1 MDNAMPA
8 KPAVTGLSNSP
19 GIQAVVR
26 SRLRAD
32 RRVRV
37 MSVAATAAGLFL
49 LTWILGY
56 LLFKGVSTFS
66 FNLFALD
73 TPPPGSAG
81 GLANA
86 IMGSILITGV
96 GILIA
101 TPVGILAGTFLIEY
115 GRGSKLAEI
124 IRFVNDM
131 LVSAPSIIIGLF
143 VYQVLVAPF
152 HHFSGWAGAV
162 ALAIIAL
169 PIIVRTT
176 QDMLQLVPDA
186 LREAAYALGAPK
198 WRVIVVVSYRAA
210 FQGMLT
216 GVLLAVARISGET
229 APLLFTALSNPGWTT
244 NMNSPM
250 ATLPVV
256 IYKFAGAPYADWKN
270 LAWAGAL
277 LITASVLILNIVARS
292 FAPRRS

>member
-1 MDNAMPA
+1 MSAADFSNRPIVARRMR
-8 KPAVTGLSNSP
+8 VNRIISILSF
-19 GIQAVVR
+19 I
-26 SRLRAD
+26 
-32 RRVRV
+32 
-37 MSVAATAAGLFL
+37 ATAAGLFL

-56 LLFKGVSTFS
+56 LLFKGFGSLS
-66 FNLFALD
+66 FTLLTMD
-73 TPPPGSAG
+73 TPAPGSAG

-86 IMGSILITGV
+86 IIGSLLITGL
-96 GILIA
+96 GIALA

-115 GRGSKLAEI
+115 GRGSKLVEL

-131 LVSAPSIIIGLF
+131 LVSAPSIIVGLF
-143 VYQVLVAPF
+143 VYQVFVAPVG
-152 HHFSGWAGAV
+152 HFSAWAGAI

-216 GVLLAVARISGET
+216 GVLLAIARISGET
-229 APLLFTALSNPGWTT
+229 APLLFTALSNPSTTT
-244 NMNSPM
+244 NMSQPM

-256 IYKFAGAPYADWKN
+256 IYKFAGAPYADWQK
-270 LAWAGAL
+270 LAWAGAF
-277 LITASVLILNIVARS
+277 LITFSVLIVNIIARS
-292 FAPRRS
+292 FAPKRT

>member
-1 MDNAMPA
+1 MTTQDIGAAAPRIISNTVVKGRIRRNRLIAA
-8 KPAVTGLSNSP
+8 LSIS
-19 GIQAVVR
+19 
-26 SRLRAD
+26 
-32 RRVRV
+32 
-37 MSVAATAAGLFL
+37 ATVAGLFL
-49 LTWILGY
+49 LAWILLY
-56 LLFKGVSTFS
+56 LIYQGASTLSISLFRLS
-66 FNLFALD
+66 

-86 IMGSILITGV
+86 IVGSLMVTGV
-96 GILIA
+96 GVLLA
-101 TPVGILAGTFLIEY
+101 TPIGILAGTYLIEY

-143 VYQVLVAPF
+143 VYQFIVAPQ
-152 HHFSGWAGAV
+152 HHFSGWAGGI
-162 ALAIIAL
+162 ALAMIAL

-176 QDMLQLVPDA
+176 QDMLHLVPDA

-229 APLLFTALSNPGWTT
+229 APLLFTTLSNQSWSTD
-244 NMNSPM
+244 MSQPM

-256 IYKFAGAPYADWKN
+256 IYKFAGAPYADWQK

-277 LITASVLILNIVARS
+277 LITFSVLILNVAARS
-292 FAPRRS
+292 FAPRTRN

>member
-1 MDNAMPA
+1 MTDAT
-8 KPAVTGLSNSP
+8 VDTE
-19 GIQAVVR
+19 R
-26 SRLRAD
+26 SRATRTVVQRRLRIN
-32 RRVRV
+32 RIVT
-37 MSVAATAAGLFL
+37 SLSWTATGAGLFL
-49 LTWILGY
+49 LFWILTD
-56 LLFKGVSTFS
+56 LLLKGAGTLSI
-66 FNLFALD
+66 NLFTMN

-81 GLANA
+81 GLLNA
-86 IMGSILITGV
+86 IIGSMLLTGV
-96 GILIA
+96 GIVIA

-115 GRGSKLAEI
+115 GRGTKLAEI

-131 LVSAPSIIIGLF
+131 LVSAPSIIVGLF
-143 VYQVLVAPF
+143 VYQVIVAPA

-176 QDMLQLVPDA
+176 QDMLQLVPDG

-210 FQGMLT
+210 FQGILT
-216 GVLLAVARISGET
+216 GVLLAIARISGET
-229 APLLFTALSNPGWTT
+229 APLLFTALSNPGGSTD
-244 NMNSPM
+244 MNAPM

-256 IYKFAGAPYADWKN
+256 IYKFADTPYHDWQD

-277 LITASVLILNIVARS
+277 LITFSVLILNIVARS
-292 FAPRRS
+292 FAPRTGK

>member
-1 MDNAMPA
+1 MATQELVRADA
-8 KPAVTGLSNSP
+8 TS
-19 GIQAVVR
+19 AVVK
-26 SRLRAD
+26 S
-32 RRVRV
+32 RVRRNRIV
-37 MSVAATAAGLFL
+37 TILSIAATGAGLFL
-49 LTWILGY
+49 LAWILGY
-56 LLFKGVSTFS
+56 LLIKGVSTIS
-66 FNLFALD
+66 LSLFTMD

-86 IMGSILITGV
+86 IIGSILITGV

-101 TPVGILAGTFLIEY
+101 TPAGIMAGTFLIEY
-115 GRGSKLAEI
+115 GRGSKLAEL

-143 VYQVLVAPF
+143 VYQVVVAPQ
-152 HHFSGWAGAV
+152 HHFSGWAGAIS
-162 ALAIIAL
+162 LAIIAL

-210 FQGMLT
+210 FQGILT
-216 GVLLAVARISGET
+216 GVLLAIARISGET
-229 APLLFTALSNPGWTT
+229 APLLFTALSNPGWTV
-244 NMNSPM
+244 NMSSPM

-256 IYKFAGAPYADWKN
+256 IYKFAGAPYEDWKN

-277 LITASVLILNIVARS
+277 LITFSVLILNVAARS
-292 FAPRRS
+292 FAPRTRN

>member
-1 MDNAMPA
+1 METQGTIDPA
-8 KPAVTGLSNSP
+8 ILSRNVVRKRIRANRIISGLS
-19 GIQAVVR
+19 II
-26 SRLRAD
+26 
-32 RRVRV
+32 
-37 MSVAATAAGLFL
+37 ATGAGLFL
-49 LTWILGY
+49 LAWILGY
-56 LLFKGVSTFS
+56 LLFKGFTTLSLT
-66 FNLFALD
+66 LFTLD
-73 TPPPGSAG
+73 TPPPGSTG

-86 IMGSILITGV
+86 IIGSLLITGV

-115 GRGSKLAEI
+115 GRGSKLAEV

-143 VYQVLVAPF
+143 VYQVVVAPM
-152 HHFSGWAGAV
+152 HHFSAWAGAI
-162 ALAIIAL
+162 ALGIIAL

-229 APLLFTALSNPGWTT
+229 APLLFTALSNPSSTT
-244 NMNSPM
+244 NMSSPM

-256 IYKFAGAPYADWKN
+256 IYKFAGAPYADWQN

-277 LITASVLILNIVARS
+277 LITFSVLILNVVARS
-292 FAPRRS
+292 FAPRSRN

>member
-1 MDNAMPA
+1 MANSASATASVRSSNA
-8 KPAVTGLSNSP
+8 
-19 GIQAVVR
+19 IVR
-26 SRLRAD
+26 SRLRKNAII
-32 RRVRV
+32 RAL
-37 MSVAATAAGLFL
+37 SIAATVAGLSL
-49 LTWILGY
+49 LAWILGD
-56 LLFKGVSTFS
+56 LLFKGFSTLSVS
-66 FNLFALD
+66 LFTMD

-86 IMGSILITGV
+86 IIGSLLITGI

-101 TPVGILAGTFLIEY
+101 TPIGILAGTFLIEY
-115 GRGSKLAEI
+115 GRGSTLAEV

-143 VYQVLVAPF
+143 VYQVIVAPM
-152 HHFSGWAGAV
+152 HHFSAWAGAI
-162 ALAIIAL
+162 ALGIIAL

-216 GVLLAVARISGET
+216 GVLLAIARISGET
-229 APLLFTALSNPGWTT
+229 APLLFTALSNPGRTT
-244 NMNSPM
+244 DMSSPM
-250 ATLPVV
+250 ASLPVV
-256 IYKFAGAPYADWKN
+256 IYNFAGSPYADWQN

-277 LITASVLILNIVARS
+277 LITFSVLTLNIIARS
-292 FAPRRS
+292 FAPKTRN

>member
-1 MDNAMPA
+1 MDTSSVAGSQLIVH
-8 KPAVTGLSNSP
+8 K
-19 GIQAVVR
+19 
-26 SRLRAD
+26 RLRTNRIVTTLAFL
-32 RRVRV
+32 
-37 MSVAATAAGLFL
+37 ATGAGLFL
-49 LTWILGY
+49 LAWILGY
-56 LLFKGVSTFS
+56 LLFKGFTTLS
-66 FNLFALD
+66 FHLLTMD

-86 IMGSILITGV
+86 ILGSLLITGI
-96 GILIA
+96 GIGIA
-101 TPVGILAGTFLIEY
+101 TPIGILAGTYLIEY
-115 GRGSKLAEI
+115 GRGSKLAEV

-131 LVSAPSIIIGLF
+131 LVSAPSIIVGLF
-143 VYQVLVAPF
+143 VYQVVVAPM
-152 HHFSGWAGAV
+152 HHFSAWAGAIS
-162 ALAIIAL
+162 LAIIAL

-229 APLLFTALSNPGWTT
+229 APLLFTALSNPSSTT
-244 NMNSPM
+244 NMSQPM

-256 IYKFAGAPYADWKN
+256 IYKFAGAPYKDWQD

-277 LITASVLILNIVARS
+277 LITFSVLILNVVARS
-292 FAPRRS
+292 FAPRRN

>member
-1 MDNAMPA
+1 MADQMRADA
-8 KPAVTGLSNSP
+8 TSS
-19 GIQAVVR
+19 VVR
-26 SRLRAD
+26 
-32 RRVRV
+32 RRVMRNRIV
-37 MSVAATAAGLFL
+37 TALSIAATAAGLFL
-49 LTWILGY
+49 LAWILGD
-56 LLFKGVSTFS
+56 LLIKGISTIS
-66 FNLFALD
+66 LSLFTMD

-86 IMGSILITGV
+86 IIGSLLITGV

-101 TPVGILAGTFLIEY
+101 TPVGIMAGTFLIEY
-115 GRGSKLAEI
+115 GRGSKLAEV

-143 VYQVLVAPF
+143 VYQVIVAPQ
-152 HHFSGWAGAV
+152 HHFSAWAGAIS
-162 ALAIIAL
+162 LAIIAL

-210 FQGMLT
+210 FQGILT
-216 GVLLAVARISGET
+216 GVLLAIARVSGET
-229 APLLFTALSNPGWTT
+229 APLLFTALSNPSSTT
-244 NMNSPM
+244 DMSSPM

-256 IYKFAGAPYADWKN
+256 IYKFAGAPYQDWQN

-277 LITASVLILNIVARS
+277 LITFSVLILNVAARS
-292 FAPRRS
+292 FAPRTRN

>member
-1 MDNAMPA
+1 MTTVPA
-8 KPAVTGLSNSP
+8 KTSR
-19 GIQAVVR
+19 R
-26 SRLRAD
+26 SRQVIRRRLRVNRIVSAL
-32 RRVRV
+32 
-37 MSVAATAAGLFL
+37 SFLATALGLIL
-49 LTWILGY
+49 LAWILGY
-56 LLFKGVSTFS
+56 LTVKGFSTLS
-66 FNLFALD
+66 LDLLIKD
-73 TPPPGSAG
+73 TPAPGSAG

-86 IMGSILITGV
+86 IVGSLLITGV
-96 GILIA
+96 AILLA
-101 TPVGILAGTFLIEY
+101 TPIGILAGTFLIEY
-115 GRGSKLAEI
+115 GRGSTLAEI

-143 VYQVLVAPF
+143 VYQVVVASSQ
-152 HHFSGWAGAV
+152 HFSAWAGSI

-216 GVLLAVARISGET
+216 GVLLAIARISGET
-229 APLLFTALSNPGWTT
+229 APLLFTALSNPSMTT
-244 NMNSPM
+244 DMSSPM

-256 IYKFAGAPYADWKN
+256 IYKFAGAPYADWQK
-270 LAWAGAL
+270 LAWAGAF
-277 LITASVLILNIVARS
+277 LITFSVLILNIVARS
-292 FAPRRS
+292 FAPKRN

>member
-1 MDNAMPA
+1 MSIMETQSVPRTTSS
-8 KPAVTGLSNSP
+8 KP
-19 GIQAVVR
+19 VVR
-26 SRLRAD
+26 RRLRVNRIVSAF
-32 RRVRV
+32 
-37 MSVAATAAGLFL
+37 SVAATVAGLFL
-49 LTWILGY
+49 LAWILGY
-56 LLFKGVSTFS
+56 LLVKGFSTLS
-66 FNLFALD
+66 LTLFTLD

-86 IMGSILITGV
+86 IIGSLMITGV

-143 VYQVLVAPF
+143 VYQVVVAPM
-152 HHFSGWAGAV
+152 HHFSAWAGAI
-162 ALAIIAL
+162 ALGIIAL

-229 APLLFTALSNPGWTT
+229 APLLFTALSNPSSTT
-244 NMNSPM
+244 NMSSPM

-256 IYKFAGAPYADWKN
+256 IYKFAGAPYTDWQN

-277 LITASVLILNIVARS
+277 LITFSVLVLNIAARS
-292 FAPRRS
+292 FAPRIRD

>member
-1 MDNAMPA
+1 METQALAQPA
-8 KPAVTGLSNSP
+8 FVGN
-19 GIQAVVR
+19 QVVHK
-26 SRLRAD
+26 RLRTNRIVTTLAFI
-32 RRVRV
+32 
-37 MSVAATAAGLFL
+37 ATGAGLFL
-49 LTWILGY
+49 LAWILGY
-56 LLFKGVSTFS
+56 LLFKGFSTLS
-66 FNLFALD
+66 LSLFTMD

-86 IMGSILITGV
+86 IIGSLLITAV
-96 GILIA
+96 GILLA
-101 TPVGILAGTFLIEY
+101 TPIGILAGTFLIEY
-115 GRGSKLAEI
+115 GRGSKLAEV

-131 LVSAPSIIIGLF
+131 LVSAPSIIVGLF
-143 VYQVLVAPF
+143 VYQIVVAPM
-152 HHFSGWAGAV
+152 HHFSGWAGGIS
-162 ALAIIAL
+162 LAIIAL

-229 APLLFTALSNPGWTT
+229 APLLFTALSNPSSTT
-244 NMNSPM
+244 NMSSPM

-256 IYKFAGAPYADWKN
+256 IYKFAGAPYADWQK

-277 LITASVLILNIVARS
+277 LITFSVLILNIVARS
-292 FAPRRS
+292 FAPRSRN

>member
-1 MDNAMPA
+1 MADPSQS
-8 KPAVTGLSNSP
+8 AVLRRRRLVNSAVSVLS
-19 GIQAVVR
+19 
-26 SRLRAD
+26 LL
-32 RRVRV
+32 
-37 MSVAATAAGLFL
+37 ATALGLIVL
-49 LTWILGY
+49 AWILID
-56 LLFKGVSTFS
+56 LLAKGASTFS
-66 FNLFALD
+66 FDLFTLM

-86 IMGSILITGV
+86 IAGSLLITGV

-101 TPVGILAGTFLIEY
+101 TPIGILAGTFLIEY
-115 GRGSKLAEI
+115 GRGSKLAEL

-143 VYQVLVAPF
+143 VYQLAVAPF
-152 HHFSGWAGAV
+152 GHFSAWAGAIS
-162 ALAIIAL
+162 LAIIAL

-198 WRVIVVVSYRAA
+198 WRVILVVSYRAA

-229 APLLFTALSNPGWTT
+229 APLLFTALSNPGWTSDMT
-244 NMNSPM
+244 QPM

-256 IYKFAGAPYADWKN
+256 IYKFAGAPYRDWQN

-277 LITASVLILNIVARS
+277 LITASVLVLNIVARS
-292 FAPRRS
+292 FAHRDRT